1 MMKNVIKT
9 TLAIALISIIASCQ
23 SPEKK
28 AQDRLMNMEK
38 TVAKDTSK
46 MPDKK
51 KIYDLFCTYKNFADS
66 FPKNDS
72 VPEYLFRAGRLASGL
87 TYLMEAVNC
96 YNKVYENYP
105 ASKRAP
111 FCLFM
116 EAFIY
121 ENQLHGT
128 EKAKKLYEEFMKKY
142 PDHELAKD
150 VKFSLDHI
158 GKSDE
163 DLIKEFEAKQKAK
176 NS

>member
-1 MMKNVIKT
+1 M
-9 TLAIALISIIASCQ
+9 AILIMCVFTACQ

-28 AQDRLMNMEK
+28 AQTRLVTMEK
-38 TVAKDTSK
+38 ELSKDTSK

-51 KIYDLFCTYKNFADS
+51 KIYDLFASYKNFADS

-72 VPEYLFRAGRLASGL
+72 IPEYLYRAGRLASGL

-96 YNKVYENYP
+96 YHRVYDKYP
-105 ASKRAP
+105 TSKRAP

-142 PDHELAKD
+142 PEHELVKD
-150 VKFSLDHI
+150 VKFSLEHL
-158 GKSDE
+158 GKSDDE
-163 DLIKEFEAKQKAK
+163 LIKEFEAKQKAK
-176 NS
+176 GSL

>member
-1 MMKNVIKT
+1 MKRTVTN
-9 TLAIALISIIASCQ
+9 LFAIAIICFLASCQ

-28 AQDRLMNMEK
+28 SLLRLMELEK
-38 TVAKDTSK
+38 NLAKDTSK

-51 KIYDLFCTYKNFADS
+51 KINEVFLAYKNFADS

-72 VPEYLFRAGRLASGL
+72 VPEYLYRAGRLASGL

-96 YNKVYENYP
+96 YHRVYDKFP

-121 ENQLHGT
+121 ENQLHGM

-150 VKFSLDHI
+150 VKFSLDHL

-163 DLIKEFEAKQKAK
+163 EMIKEFEEKQKAK

>member
-1 MMKNVIKT
+1 MIKNAFKSLLP
-9 TLAIALISIIASCQ
+9 LAFIILIASCQ

-28 AQDRLMNMEK
+28 AQNRLIGMEK
-38 TVAKDTSK
+38 DLAKDTSK
-46 MPDKK
+46 APDKK
-51 KIYDLFCTYKNFADS
+51 KLYNVFNAYKNFVDS
-66 FPKNDS
+66 FPRNDS
-72 VPEYLFRAGRLASGL
+72 VPEYLYRAGRLASGL
-87 TYLMEAVNC
+87 TYLIEAVNC
-96 YNKVYENYP
+96 YEKVFSKYQT
-105 ASKRAP
+105 SKRAP

-142 PDHELAKD
+142 PNHELAKD
-150 VKFSLDHI
+150 VKFSLEHL

-163 DLIKEFEAKQKAK
+163 ELIKEFEAKQK

>member
-1 MMKNVIKT
+1 MLKKT
-9 TLAIALISIIASCQ
+9 FINLIPIAFLILIASCQ
-23 SPEKK
+23 SPERK
-28 AQDRLMNMEK
+28 AQVRLMGMEK
-38 TVAKDTSK
+38 ELAKDTSK

-51 KIYDLFCTYKNFADS
+51 KLYDVFVTYKNFADS

-72 VPEYLFRAGRLASGL
+72 VSEYLYRAGRLASGL

-96 YNKVYENYP
+96 YNKVYSNYP
-105 ASKRAP
+105 TSKRAP

-128 EKAKKLYEEFMKKY
+128 EKAKKLYEEFLKKY
-142 PDHELAKD
+142 PSHELAKD
-150 VKFSLDHI
+150 VKFSLEHL

-163 DLIKEFEAKQKAK
+163 DLIKEFEAKQK

>member
-1 MMKNVIKT
+1 MKNTNRI
-9 TLAIALISIIASCQ
+9 LIAIAFISILASCQ

-28 AQDRLMNMEK
+28 AQERLMNMEK
-38 TVAKDTSK
+38 TIAKDTSK

-51 KIYDLFCTYKNFADS
+51 KLNDLFISYKNFADS

-72 VPEYLFRAGRLASGL
+72 ISEYLFRAGRLASSL

-96 YNKVYENYP
+96 YDKAYANYP
-105 ASKRAP
+105 TSKRAP

-116 EAFIY
+116 EGFIY
-121 ENQLHGT
+121 ENQLHGN

-163 DLIKEFEAKQKAK
+163 ELIKEFEAKQKSK